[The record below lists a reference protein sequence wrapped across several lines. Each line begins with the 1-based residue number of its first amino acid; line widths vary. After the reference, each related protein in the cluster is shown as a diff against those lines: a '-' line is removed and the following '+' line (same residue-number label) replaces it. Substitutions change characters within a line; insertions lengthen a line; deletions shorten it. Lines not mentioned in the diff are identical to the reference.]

1 MIQFAEVR
9 IDGERR
15 FAFHEDGDGVIVNAG
30 FVRLDEAE
38 HWATWDQFEADYE
51 TSVAI
56 YELSMAT
63 SDAYAALGDLA
74 SYRRLCPDW
83 VS

>member
-38 HWATWDQFEADYE
+38 HWATWGQFEADYE
-51 TSVAI
+51 TCLAI
-56 YELSMAT
+56 GAT
-63 SDAYAALGDLA
+63 EAELGDLA
-74 SYRRLCPDW
+74 SYRRLCPEW
-83 VS
+83 VP